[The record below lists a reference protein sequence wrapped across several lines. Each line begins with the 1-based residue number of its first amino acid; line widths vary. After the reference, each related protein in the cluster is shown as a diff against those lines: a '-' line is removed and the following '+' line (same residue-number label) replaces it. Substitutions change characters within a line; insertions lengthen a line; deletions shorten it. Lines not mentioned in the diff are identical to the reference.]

1 MAEEEQGADAPA
13 KKSKRLLLIIIVVL
27 LLAAGGGGA
36 FFFMSK
42 NSADETKTDTPKEAV
57 TPEKLNIV
65 YVNLVQ
71 PFVFNVS
78 GKQGARMVQIK
89 VQLMV
94 RGDKNEQ
101 LARYHTPLIENSLL
115 STFASTTV
123 EQLRTPTGRVE
134 LRDRAGD
141 DLKTTLKSV
150 VGQPVIEKVLFTDF
164 VIQ

>member
-1 MAEEEQGADAPA
+1 MQTRQQ
-13 KKSKRLLLIIIVVL
+13 KKSKRLLLIIMVVVV

-36 FFFMSK
+36 FFFM
-42 NSADETKTDTPKEAV
+42 NAHAADTEKTTTPKE
-57 TPEKLNIV
+57 TPTPAQMNIA

-141 DLKTTLKSV
+141 DLKATLKSV